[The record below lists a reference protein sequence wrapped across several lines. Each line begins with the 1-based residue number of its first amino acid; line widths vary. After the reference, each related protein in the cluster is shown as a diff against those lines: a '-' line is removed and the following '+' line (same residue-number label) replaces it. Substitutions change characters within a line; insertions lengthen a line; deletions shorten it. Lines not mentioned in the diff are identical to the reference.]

1 MIMSN
6 KIKNIIGTAFLFLFI
21 FYTCSI
27 SLFPHKHII
36 NGIVYVHS
44 HPYEKDSKGNPIH
57 SHTSEQ
63 IHTIQILSHFSII
76 SFTHYVSFKKV
87 GTFVVRLFIRIL
99 NSPNYTLVISS
110 LILRA
115 PPKDDF

>member
-1 MIMSN
+1 MSN
-6 KIKNIIGTAFLFLFI
+6 KIKNITGTAFLFLFI

-27 SLFPHKHII
+27 TLFPHKHII

-63 IHTIQILSHFSII
+63 IHTIQILSHLSVIPFI
-76 SFTHYVSFKKV
+76 HYVYFKKV

-99 NSPNYTLVISS
+99 NLLNYIFVISN
-110 LILRA
+110 LRLRA
-115 PPKDDF
+115 PPKDEF